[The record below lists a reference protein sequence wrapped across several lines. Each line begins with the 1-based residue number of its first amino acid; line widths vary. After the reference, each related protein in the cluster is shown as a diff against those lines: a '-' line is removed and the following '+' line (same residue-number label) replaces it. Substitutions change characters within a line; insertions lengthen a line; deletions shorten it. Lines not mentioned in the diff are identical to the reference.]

1 MVTKTKK
8 KSEFGWKAVLRNYRR
23 KNFCKSLHRPI
34 GFLVPIIFVTL
45 WLDITPSELICS
57 ISNIIISG
65 FPSLIGF
72 IITGYAIFIG
82 ISSLDLLKELT
93 KPLSTGKSLYQ
104 TVSSSFSFILL
115 ALIVTY
121 IIGSICYASTSMTTF
136 VPVFEDYSELID
148 IIEYGILY
156 ILIFSLLYC
165 IFSLLDVVVNIYNY
179 SIYIQHYVRIKKEI
193 EDKANDSDE
202 RMSLC
207 DKIYQLIN
215 NLKRLL
221 RNN

>member
-23 KNFCKSLHRPI
+23 KNFFKSLHRPI
-34 GFLVPIIFVTL
+34 GFLVPVILVTL
-45 WLDITPSELICS
+45 WFDITPSEWICS

-93 KPLSTGKSLYQ
+93 KPLSTGRSLYQ

-121 IIGSICYASTSMTTF
+121 ILGSVCYVSTNTISFAPVLIKNSEIADKIGYI
-136 VPVFEDYSELID
+136 V
-148 IIEYGILY
+148 LY

-179 SIYIQHYVRIKKEI
+179 SIYIQHYVRIKKEN
-193 EDKANDSDE
+193 EEKTDKAIDSLT
-202 RMSLC
+202 LC
-207 DKIYQLIN
+207 DKISQMISNLRRLIR
-215 NLKRLL
+215 K
-221 RNN
+221 